1 MSNDLGSI
9 EQDVVAQAY
18 LAEAALELKLSR
30 REMRRLGV
38 TVLSVRRRARQMA
51 IDGEITS
58 DMSGEQIRDIVMDD
72 LMGDE
77 PHAFQQLGA
86 PDWDAILAFIEKLLP
101 LILKIIAMFGL

>member
-1 MSNDLGSI
+1 MTESEVNS
-9 EQDVVAQAY
+9 AY
-18 LAEAALELKLSR
+18 LAEAELEGKLSR

-38 TVLSVRRRARQMA
+38 TVLNVRRRARQMVMA
-51 IDGEITS
+51 GEITD
-58 DMSGEQIRDIVMDD
+58 DMSAEQIRDIVLDD

>member
-1 MSNDLGSI
+1 MTDEVN
-9 EQDVVAQAY
+9 AAY
-18 LAEAALELKLSR
+18 AAEAELENKLSR

-38 TVLSVRRRARQMA
+38 TVLNVRRRTRQMA
-51 IDGEITS
+51 AAGEITA
-58 DMSGEQIRDIVMDD
+58 DMPADRIRDIIIDD

-86 PDWDAILAFIEKLLP
+86 PDWDAIIAFIEKLLP